1 MCRQSLHWS
10 CGGTLWH
17 PTHPSVELPR
27 LGSGGAVH
35 SASIH
40 QALTQHCPCTALL
53 RARVSQ
59 TRAPTHTVCA
69 GRFLSFRARLDA
81 RRAGLGRGG
90 ASNVR
95 GTLACVASRF
105 CGDAMGSVALV
116 GLRCGFAMWSQA
128 MGRVG
133 CGQPGTRSCEGSGNL
148 LRTRWGSGTAGHSAA
163 SGLGSMCGGKA
174 HDLRWSQAGLH
185 RTAFARLRTLYRV
198 VG

>member
-1 MCRQSLHWS
+1 MGGQCTVHQSI
-10 CGGTLWH
+10 
-17 PTHPSVELPR
+17 R
-27 LGSGGAVH
+27 H
-35 SASIH
+35 SLS
-40 QALTQHCPCTALL
+40 TALVPPFCA
-53 RARVSQ
+53 RASHRLARQ
-59 TRAPTHTVCA
+59 HTQCV
-69 GRFLSFRARLDA
+69 
-81 RRAGLGRGG
+81 RAGFFPFGHG
-90 ASNVR
+90 S
-95 GTLACVASRF
+95 TLAALGLDGVVPATYAARWLAWLRGFVAMRW
-105 CGDAMGSVALV
+105 AVWLLLA
-116 GLRCGFAMWSQA
+116 LRCGFAMWSQA